1 MTQSYSFYSF
11 VLEINQS
18 SKTKQQHRP
27 IGLRAKKVLHY
38 VKQGIFREV
47 ATDTNTKR
55 IKKTGH
61 AHEADQ
67 A

>member
-1 MTQSYSFYSF
+1 MVVMVIEFKPF
-11 VLEINQS
+11 P
-18 SKTKQQHRP
+18 KTCSDTH
-27 IGLRAKKVLHY
+27 LRAKKVLHY